1 MRPFSGKPL
10 DPFAGST
17 SATCGSERVTIL
29 KETALLA
36 NPFSVTTTFPVVAPS
51 GTGTAML
58 VGDQLVG
65 MPATPLNVT
74 VLDP

>member
-1 MRPFSGKPL
+1 
-10 DPFAGST
+10 
-17 SATCGSERVTIL
+17 
-29 KETALLA
+29 
-36 NPFSVTTTFPVVAPS
+36 VVAPS